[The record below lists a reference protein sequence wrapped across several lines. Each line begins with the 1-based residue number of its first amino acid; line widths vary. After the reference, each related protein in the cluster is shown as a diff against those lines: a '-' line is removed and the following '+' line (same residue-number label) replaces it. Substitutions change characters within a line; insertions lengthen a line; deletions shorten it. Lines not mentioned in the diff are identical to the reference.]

1 MDFPTLVLIII
12 GVTVVVT
19 VMAAGGLGSLFP
31 PGAAPR
37 PESDTAGEEDEPGDS
52 RADSPE
58 RPAGRE
64 QRGAP
69 SRSEDHEPDDPA
81 DNFFSDQDDFA
92 FREPEHNRG
101 AFSQREE
108 DRDSL
113 DDPDRDR

>member
-31 PGAAPR
+31 PRTTPR
-37 PESDTAGEEDEPGDS
+37 PQSAAFEEDEAMDS
-52 RADSPE
+52 RAD
-58 RPAGRE
+58 RPGRPPDRE

-69 SRSEDHEPDDPA
+69 PRSEDHERDDPA
-81 DNFFSDQDDFA
+81 DNFFSDEDDFA